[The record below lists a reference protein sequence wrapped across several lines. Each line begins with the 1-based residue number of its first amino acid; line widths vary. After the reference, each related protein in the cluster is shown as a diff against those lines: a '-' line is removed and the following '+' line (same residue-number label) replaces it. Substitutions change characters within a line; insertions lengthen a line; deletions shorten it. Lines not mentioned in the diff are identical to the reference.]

1 MVAGAD
7 RAAFREEHYG
17 YEATR
22 GWSSEERGATPEP
35 QQYDAADPQELR
47 ETNGSRGMTSTRY
60 LQEPDAG
67 RRGSQH
73 STLDL
78 TGTATT
84 VVNPLMK
91 SKYAGSGEANIN
103 KAPGHKVRVVRHEL
117 TADGAP
123 ILRNVEI
130 IKKLHAQPTC
140 TVLHHS
146 IYAGVSSLGQERD

>member
-78 TGTATT
+78 TGTVTT
-84 VVNPLMK
+84 GSRLMQ
-91 SKYAGSGEANIN
+91 SKYAGSSEANIN

-130 IKKLHAQPTC
+130 IKKLHAQPTHS
-140 TVLHHS
+140 VIHHS
-146 IYAGVSSLGQERD
+146 IYAGLSSMGQQRD